1 MRITTAALF
10 LLLLAGCSGIKPW
23 HPPNHREEGPK
34 GGLFS
39 GPEGAW
45 TIGVGG
51 KEPPPAALPAA
62 TTSEKRGNQ

>member
-1 MRITTAALF
+1 LIRVTAAA
-10 LLLLAGCSGIKPW
+10 LLLLLLTGCSGIKPW

-51 KEPPPAALPAA
+51 KDRPS
-62 TTSEKRGNQ
+62 TTPTPTTPEKQGNQ